1 MSSLSLYDTLS
12 RTTSEFVPLKKG
24 EVGIYLCG
32 ATVQA
37 PPHIGH
43 VRSGVNFD
51 ILRRW
56 LTKSGYNVTFI
67 RNVTDIDDK
76 ILHKAVH
83 EEMPWWAVAMKY
95 ERAFTDAYAA
105 LNVLPPTYEP
115 RATGH
120 VTQMIELMQVLIEKG
135 AAYAPGNGD
144 VYLEVRKLSSYLT
157 LSRQKLDDLQ
167 PAADADETYKKDPR
181 DFALWKAA
189 KPGDPSWPTPW
200 GPGRPGWHLE
210 CSAMAHQYLGEAFDI
225 HGGGLDLIFP
235 HHENEIAQ
243 SEAAGYGFAK
253 RWLHNAWVTA
263 SGEKMSKS
271 LGNSLQVHELLKT
284 VRGIE
289 LRWYLGSAHYRSML
303 EFSHEA
309 LAESATAFRRIESF
323 LNRSVEILKVQPTPV
338 LSQAFTDAMNDDLA
352 VPTAL
357 ATISEALRTGN
368 SAITAG
374 DTAVIEASANEIR
387 GALEILG
394 CDPFDPA
401 FATAGQSEDLTA
413 ALDGTITLALEQR
426 TAARARKD
434 FAASDAIRDGLAALG
449 ITIEDTAQGPR
460 WSITGNGSK

>member
-1 MSSLSLYDTLS
+1 MSLNLYDTAT
-12 RTTSEFVPLKKG
+12 REVNEFKPLVAG
-24 EVGIYLCG
+24 QVSIYVCG

-37 PPHIGH
+37 APHIGH

-76 ILHKAVH
+76 ILQKAAV
-83 EEMPWWAVAMKY
+83 EKMSWWALAMKY
-95 ERAFTDAYAA
+95 ERLFADAYAS

-120 VTQMIELMQVLIEKG
+120 ITQMIELMDQLIETG

-144 VYLEVRKLSSYLT
+144 VYLEVRKLKRYLT
-157 LSRQKLDDLQ
+157 LSRQNLDDLQ
-167 PAADADETYKKDPR
+167 PAQDADETYKKDVR

-189 KPGDPSWPTPW
+189 KPGEPSWPTPW

-210 CSAMAHQYLGEAFDI
+210 CSAMAHAYLGETFDI
-225 HGGGLDLIFP
+225 HGGGLDLVFP

-243 SEAAGYGFAK
+243 SEAAGYGFAQ
-253 RWLHNAWVTA
+253 RWLHNAWVTQ

-271 LGNSLQVHELLKT
+271 LGNTLQVQEILKS

-289 LRWYLGSAHYRSML
+289 LRWYLGGAHYRSML
-303 EFSHEA
+303 EYSPEA
-309 LAESATAFRRIESF
+309 LQEAATNFRRIENF
-323 LNRSVEILKVQPTPV
+323 LNRATEVIGKQPTAK
-338 LSQAFTDAMNDDLA
+338 LSAEFTAAMNDDLA
-352 VPTAL
+352 VPAAL
-357 ATISEALRTGN
+357 ATISENLRVGN
-368 SAITAG
+368 QAITDNDKA
-374 DTAVIEASANEIR
+374 AVSKNADEIR
-387 GALEILG
+387 GALEVLG
-394 CDPFDPA
+394 CDPFDAA
-401 FATAGQSEDLTA
+401 FASSGGTDLTE
-413 ALDGTITLALEQR
+413 ALDGVIKLALAER
-426 TAARARKD
+426 ASARERKD

-460 WSITGNGSK
+460 WSIS

>member
-1 MSSLSLYDTLS
+1 MSLNLYDTAT
-12 RTTSEFVPLKKG
+12 REVSEFKPLVAG
-24 EVGIYLCG
+24 QVSIYVCG

-37 PPHIGH
+37 APHIGH

-56 LTKSGYNVTFI
+56 LIKSGYSVTFI

-76 ILHKAVH
+76 ILQKALV
-83 EEMPWWAVAMKY
+83 EKMPWWALAMKY
-95 ERAFTDAYAA
+95 ERIFTEAYTS

-120 VTQMIELMQVLIEKG
+120 ITQMIELMDQLIEIG

-144 VYLEVRKLSSYLT
+144 VYLEVRKLKRYLT
-157 LSRQKLDDLQ
+157 LSRQHIDDLQ
-167 PAADADETYKKDPR
+167 PASDADETYKKDVR

-189 KPGDPSWPTPW
+189 KPGEPSWPTPW

-210 CSAMAHQYLGEAFDI
+210 CSAMAHAYLGETFDI
-225 HGGGLDLIFP
+225 HGGGLDLVFP

-243 SEAAGYGFAK
+243 SEAAGYGFAQ
-253 RWLHNAWVTA
+253 RWLHNAWVTQ

-271 LGNSLQVHELLKT
+271 LGNTLQVHEILKD

-289 LRWYLGSAHYRSML
+289 LRWYLGGAHYRSML
-303 EFSHEA
+303 EYSPEA
-309 LAESATAFRRIESF
+309 LKEAATNFRRIENF
-323 LNRSVEILKVQPTPV
+323 LNRATELTGKQPTPRIN
-338 LSQAFTDAMNDDLA
+338 AEFTAAMNDDLA
-352 VPTAL
+352 VPAAL
-357 ATISEALRTGN
+357 ATISENLRFGN
-368 SAITAG
+368 QAITDN
-374 DTAVIEASANEIR
+374 DTAAISKNADEIR

-401 FATAGQSEDLTA
+401 FASSGGSDLTE
-413 ALDGTITLALEQR
+413 ALDGVIKLALAER
-426 TAARARKD
+426 ASARERKD

-460 WSITGNGSK
+460 WSIS

>member
-1 MSSLSLYDTLS
+1 MSLNLYDTAA
-12 RTTSEFVPLKKG
+12 REVNEFKPLVAG
-24 EVGIYLCG
+24 QVSIYVCG

-37 PPHIGH
+37 APHIGH

-76 ILHKAVH
+76 ILQKAAV
-83 EEMPWWAVAMKY
+83 EKMSWWALAMKY
-95 ERAFTDAYAA
+95 ERLFADAYAS

-120 VTQMIELMQVLIEKG
+120 ITQMIELMDQLIESG

-144 VYLEVRKLSSYLT
+144 VYLEVRKLKRYLT
-157 LSRQKLDDLQ
+157 LSRQNLDDLQ
-167 PAADADETYKKDPR
+167 PAQDADETYKKDVR

-189 KPGDPSWPTPW
+189 KPGEPSWPTPW

-210 CSAMAHQYLGEAFDI
+210 CSAMAHAYLGETFDI
-225 HGGGLDLIFP
+225 HGGGLDLVFP

-243 SEAAGYGFAK
+243 SEAAGYGFAQ
-253 RWLHNAWVTA
+253 RWLHNAWVTQ

-271 LGNSLQVHELLKT
+271 LGNTLQVQEILKS

-289 LRWYLGSAHYRSML
+289 LRWYLGGAHYRSML
-303 EFSHEA
+303 EYSPEA
-309 LAESATAFRRIESF
+309 LQEAATNFRRIENF
-323 LNRSVEILKVQPTPV
+323 LNRATEVIGKQPTAK
-338 LSQAFTDAMNDDLA
+338 LSAEFTAAMNDDLA
-352 VPTAL
+352 VPAAL
-357 ATISEALRTGN
+357 ATISENLRVGN
-368 SAITAG
+368 QAITDNDKA
-374 DTAVIEASANEIR
+374 AVSKNADEIR
-387 GALEILG
+387 GALEVLG
-394 CDPFDPA
+394 CDPFDAA
-401 FATAGQSEDLTA
+401 FASSGGTDLTE
-413 ALDGTITLALEQR
+413 ALDGVIKLALAER
-426 TAARARKD
+426 ASARERKD

-460 WSITGNGSK
+460 WSIN

>member
-1 MSSLSLYDTLS
+1 MSLNLYDTAA
-12 RTTSEFVPLKKG
+12 REVNEFKPLVAG
-24 EVGIYLCG
+24 QVSIYVCG

-37 PPHIGH
+37 APHIGH

-76 ILHKAVH
+76 ILQKAAV
-83 EEMPWWAVAMKY
+83 EKMSWWALAMKY
-95 ERAFTDAYAA
+95 ERLFADAYAS

-120 VTQMIELMQVLIEKG
+120 ITQMIELMDQLIESG

-144 VYLEVRKLSSYLT
+144 VYLEVRKLKRYLT
-157 LSRQKLDDLQ
+157 LSRQNLDDLQ
-167 PAADADETYKKDPR
+167 PAQDADETYKKDVR

-189 KPGDPSWPTPW
+189 KPGEPSWPTPW

-210 CSAMAHQYLGEAFDI
+210 CSAMAHAYLGETFDI
-225 HGGGLDLIFP
+225 HGGGLDLVFP

-243 SEAAGYGFAK
+243 SEAAGYGFAQ
-253 RWLHNAWVTA
+253 RWLHNAWVTQ

-271 LGNSLQVHELLKT
+271 LGNTLQVQEILKS

-289 LRWYLGSAHYRSML
+289 LRWYLGGAHYRSML
-303 EFSHEA
+303 EYSPEA
-309 LAESATAFRRIESF
+309 LQEAATNFRRIENF
-323 LNRSVEILKVQPTPV
+323 LNRATEVIGKQPTAK
-338 LSQAFTDAMNDDLA
+338 LSAEFTAAMNDDLA
-352 VPTAL
+352 VPAAL
-357 ATISEALRTGN
+357 ATISENLRLGN
-368 SAITAG
+368 QAIT
-374 DTAVIEASANEIR
+374 DNDKSAVSKNADEIR

-394 CDPFDPA
+394 CDPFDA
-401 FATAGQSEDLTA
+401 VFASSGGTDLTE
-413 ALDGTITLALEQR
+413 ALDGVIKLALAER
-426 TAARARKD
+426 ASARERKD

-460 WSITGNGSK
+460 WSIS

>member
-1 MSSLSLYDTLS
+1 MSSLSLYDTLA

-56 LTKSGYNVTFI
+56 LIKSGYNVTFI

-83 EEMPWWAVAMKY
+83 EELPWWAVAMKY

-120 VTQMIELMQVLIEKG
+120 VTEMIELMQVLIEKG

-157 LSRQKLDDLQ
+157 LSRQKLDDMQ

-210 CSAMAHQYLGEAFDI
+210 CSAMAHRYLGESFDI

-243 SEAAGYGFAK
+243 SEAAGYGFAQ

-271 LGNSLQVHELLKT
+271 LGNSLQVHELLKS

-323 LNRSVEILKVQPTPV
+323 LHRSVEILGSQPTPV
-338 LSQAFTDAMNDDLA
+338 ISEAFRDAMNDDLA

-357 ATISEALRTGN
+357 ASISEALRVGN
-368 SAITAG
+368 SAITAS
-374 DTAVIEASANEIR
+374 DTALIESSANEIR
-387 GALEILG
+387 GALEVLG
-394 CDPFDPA
+394 CDPFDSA
-401 FATAGQSEDLTA
+401 FATAGGSEDLTF
-413 ALDGTITLALEQR
+413 ALDGVIKLALEQR
-426 TAARARKD
+426 AAARERKD

>member
-1 MSSLSLYDTLS
+1 MSLNLYDTAS
-12 RTTSEFVPLKKG
+12 REVNEFKPLVAG
-24 EVGIYLCG
+24 QVSIYVCG

-37 PPHIGH
+37 APHIGH

-56 LTKSGYNVTFI
+56 LMKSGYNVTFI

-76 ILHKAVH
+76 ILQKAAV
-83 EEMPWWAVAMKY
+83 EKMSWWALAMKY
-95 ERAFTDAYAA
+95 ERIFNDAYAA

-120 VTQMIELMQVLIEKG
+120 ITQMIELMDQLIESG

-144 VYLEVRKLSSYLT
+144 VYLEVRKLKRYLT
-157 LSRQKLDDLQ
+157 LSRQNLDDLQ
-167 PAADADETYKKDPR
+167 PAADADETYKKDVR

-189 KPGDPSWPTPW
+189 KSGEPSWPTPW

-210 CSAMAHQYLGEAFDI
+210 CSAMAHAYLGETFDI
-225 HGGGLDLIFP
+225 HGGGLDLVFP

-243 SEAAGYGFAK
+243 SEAAGYGFAQ
-253 RWLHNAWVTA
+253 RWLHNAWVTQ

-271 LGNSLQVHELLKT
+271 LGNTLQVHEILKS

-289 LRWYLGSAHYRSML
+289 LRWYLGGAHYRSML
-303 EFSHEA
+303 EYSPEA
-309 LAESATAFRRIESF
+309 MQEAATNFKRIENF
-323 LNRSVEILKVQPTPV
+323 LHRATELVGAQPSPRIN
-338 LSQAFTDAMNDDLA
+338 SEFTAAMNDDLA
-352 VPTAL
+352 VPAAL
-357 ATISEALRTGN
+357 ATISENLRLGN
-368 SAITAG
+368 QAITDNDIA
-374 DTAVIEASANEIR
+374 AVSKNADEIR

-394 CDPFDPA
+394 CDPFDVA
-401 FATAGQSEDLTA
+401 FASSGGSDLTE
-413 ALDGTITLALEQR
+413 ALDGVIKLALAER
-426 TAARARKD
+426 ASARERKD

-460 WSITGNGSK
+460 WSIS

>member
-1 MSSLSLYDTLS
+1 MSSLSLYDTLT
-12 RTTSEFVPLKKG
+12 RTTTPFSPVAAGKAS
-24 EVGIYLCG
+24 IYVCG

-37 PPHIGH
+37 APHIGH

-56 LTKSGYNVTFI
+56 LIKSGYDVTFI

-83 EEMPWWAVAMKY
+83 EEMPWWALAMKY
-95 ERAFTDAYAA
+95 ERAFSAAYTA
-105 LNVLPPTYEP
+105 LNVAPPTYEP

-120 VTQMIELMQVLIEKG
+120 ITQMIELMQLLIEKG

-144 VYLEVRKLSSYLT
+144 VYLDVRKLSSYLT

-167 PAADADETYKKDPR
+167 PAADADEVNKKDPR
-181 DFALWKAA
+181 DFALWKGA
-189 KPGDPSWPTPW
+189 KAGEPSWPTPW

-210 CSAMAHQYLGEAFDI
+210 CSAMAHAYLGETFDI
-225 HGGGLDLIFP
+225 HGGGLDLVFP

-243 SEAAGYGFAK
+243 SESAGYGFAK
-253 RWLHNAWVTA
+253 RWMHNAWVTQ

-271 LGNSLQVHELLKT
+271 LGNTLQVAEILKR

-303 EFSHEA
+303 EYSEA
-309 LAESATAFRRIESF
+309 ALDESATAFRRIEAF
-323 LNRSVEILKVQPTPV
+323 LHRSVEIIGALPTPV
-338 LSQAFTDAMNDDLA
+338 ISSVFADAMNDDLA

-357 ATISEALRTGN
+357 ASISESLRTGN
-368 SAITAG
+368 TAITEGNKALI
-374 DTAVIEASANEIR
+374 AQSANEIR
-387 GALEILG
+387 GALEVLG
-394 CDPFDPA
+394 CDPFDAA
-401 FATAGQSEDLTA
+401 FAQSGGEDLTG
-413 ALDGTITLALEQR
+413 ALDGVIQLALTQR
-426 TAARARKD
+426 AAARERKD
-434 FAASDAIRDGLAALG
+434 FAASDQIRDGLSALG

-460 WSITGNGSK
+460 WSISRSEGE

>member
-1 MSSLSLYDTLS
+1 MSSLSLYDTLT
-12 RTTSEFVPLKKG
+12 RTTSSFVPLKKG

-120 VTQMIELMQVLIEKG
+120 VTQMIELMQLLIEKG

-144 VYLEVRKLSSYLT
+144 VYLEVRKLTSYLT

-167 PAADADETYKKDPR
+167 PAADADETNKKDPR

-210 CSAMAHQYLGEAFDI
+210 CSAMAHQYLGESFDI

-243 SEAAGYGFAK
+243 SEAAGFAFAK

-271 LGNSLQVHELLKT
+271 LGNSLQVHELLKS

-309 LAESATAFRRIESF
+309 LAESATAFRRIEGF
-323 LNRSVEILKVQPTPV
+323 LTRSVEILGSEPTPV
-338 LSQAFTDAMNDDLA
+338 ISAAFTDAMNDDLA

-357 ATISEALRTGN
+357 ASISEALRVGN

-374 DTAVIEASANEIR
+374 DTAVIASSANEIR
-387 GALEILG
+387 GALDVLG

-401 FATAGQSEDLTA
+401 FATSGGSEDLTA
-413 ALDGTITLALEQR
+413 ALDGTIKLALEQR
-426 TAARARKD
+426 TAARERKD
-434 FAASDAIRDGLAALG
+434 FAASDSIRDGLAALG

-460 WSITGNGSK
+460 WSISRDGK

>member
-1 MSSLSLYDTLS
+1 MSLNLYDTAT
-12 RTTSEFVPLKKG
+12 REVSEFKPLVAG
-24 EVGIYLCG
+24 QVSIYVCG

-37 PPHIGH
+37 APHIGH

-56 LTKSGYNVTFI
+56 LIKSGYSVTFI

-76 ILHKAVH
+76 ILQKALV
-83 EEMPWWAVAMKY
+83 EKMPWWALAMKY
-95 ERAFTDAYAA
+95 ERIFTEAYTS

-120 VTQMIELMQVLIEKG
+120 ITQMIELMDQLIEIG

-144 VYLEVRKLSSYLT
+144 VYLEVRKLKRYLT
-157 LSRQKLDDLQ
+157 LSRQHIDDLQ
-167 PAADADETYKKDPR
+167 PASDADETYKKDVR

-189 KPGDPSWPTPW
+189 KPGEPSWPTPW

-210 CSAMAHQYLGEAFDI
+210 CSAMAHAYLGETFDI
-225 HGGGLDLIFP
+225 HGGGLDLVFP

-243 SEAAGYGFAK
+243 SEAAGYGFAQ
-253 RWLHNAWVTA
+253 RWLHNAWVTQ

-271 LGNSLQVHELLKT
+271 LGNTLQVHEILKD

-289 LRWYLGSAHYRSML
+289 LRWYLGGAHYRSML
-303 EFSHEA
+303 EYSPEA
-309 LAESATAFRRIESF
+309 LKEAATNFRRIENF
-323 LNRSVEILKVQPTPV
+323 LNRATELTGKQPTPRIN
-338 LSQAFTDAMNDDLA
+338 AEFTSAMNDDLA
-352 VPTAL
+352 VPAAL
-357 ATISEALRTGN
+357 ATISENLRLGN
-368 SAITAG
+368 QAITDN
-374 DTAVIEASANEIR
+374 DTAAISKNADEIR

-401 FATAGQSEDLTA
+401 FATSGGSDLTE
-413 ALDGTITLALEQR
+413 ALDGVIKLALAER
-426 TAARARKD
+426 ASARERKD

-460 WSITGNGSK
+460 WSIS

>member
-1 MSSLSLYDTLS
+1 
-12 RTTSEFVPLKKG
+12 
-24 EVGIYLCG
+24 
-32 ATVQA
+32 VQA

-56 LTKSGYNVTFI
+56 LTKSGHNVTFI

-120 VTQMIELMQVLIEKG
+120 VTQMIELMQILIEKG

-157 LSRQKLDDLQ
+157 LSRQKLDDLM

-200 GPGRPGWHLE
+200 GAGRPGWHLE
-210 CSAMAHQYLGEAFDI
+210 CSAMAHSYLGEAFDI

-243 SEAAGYGFAK
+243 SEAAGYAFAK

-271 LGNSLQVHELLKT
+271 LGNSLQVHELLKS

-309 LAESATAFRRIESF
+309 LAESATAFKRIEGF
-323 LNRSVEILKVQPTPV
+323 LNRSVEILGVQPTPTI
-338 LSQAFTDAMNDDLA
+338 SQAFTDAMNDDLA

-357 ATISEALRTGN
+357 ASISEALRTGN
-368 SAITAG
+368 TAITAG
-374 DTAVIEASANEIR
+374 DKPIIASAANEIR
-387 GALEILG
+387 GALEVLG
-394 CDPFDPA
+394 CDPFDSA
-401 FATAGQSEDLTA
+401 FAGAGSSDDLNT
-413 ALDGTITLALEQR
+413 ALDGAIQLALAQR
-426 TAARARKD
+426 TAARDRKD
-434 FAASDAIRDGLAALG
+434 FAASDQIRDGLAALG

>member
-1 MSSLSLYDTLS
+1 MSLNLYDTAS
-12 RTTSEFVPLKKG
+12 REVNEFKPLVAG
-24 EVGIYLCG
+24 QVSIYVCG

-37 PPHIGH
+37 APHIGH

-56 LTKSGYNVTFI
+56 LMKSGYNVTFI

-76 ILHKAVH
+76 ILQKAAV
-83 EEMPWWAVAMKY
+83 EKMSWWALAMKY
-95 ERAFTDAYAA
+95 ERIFNDAYAA

-120 VTQMIELMQVLIEKG
+120 ITQMIELMDQLIESG

-144 VYLEVRKLSSYLT
+144 VYLEVRKLKRYLT
-157 LSRQKLDDLQ
+157 LSRQNLDDLQ
-167 PAADADETYKKDPR
+167 PAADADETYKKDVR

-189 KPGDPSWPTPW
+189 KPGEPSWPTPW

-210 CSAMAHQYLGEAFDI
+210 CSAMAHAYLGETFDI
-225 HGGGLDLIFP
+225 HGGGLDLVFP

-253 RWLHNAWVTA
+253 RWLHNAWVTQ

-271 LGNSLQVHELLKT
+271 LGNTLQVHEILKS

-289 LRWYLGSAHYRSML
+289 LRWYLGGAHYRSML
-303 EFSHEA
+303 EYSPEA
-309 LAESATAFRRIESF
+309 LQEAATNFKRIENF
-323 LNRSVEILKVQPTPV
+323 LHRAAELVGAQPSPRIN
-338 LSQAFTDAMNDDLA
+338 SEFTAAMNDDLA
-352 VPTAL
+352 VPAAL
-357 ATISEALRTGN
+357 ATISENLRLGN
-368 SAITAG
+368 QAITDNDIA
-374 DTAVIEASANEIR
+374 AVSKNADEIR

-394 CDPFDPA
+394 CDPFDVA
-401 FATAGQSEDLTA
+401 FASSGGSDLTE
-413 ALDGTITLALEQR
+413 ALDGVIKLALAER
-426 TAARARKD
+426 ASARERKD

-460 WSITGNGSK
+460 WSIS

>member
-1 MSSLSLYDTLS
+1 MSLNLYDTAT
-12 RTTSEFVPLKKG
+12 REVNEFKPLITG
-24 EVGIYLCG
+24 QVSIYVCG

-37 PPHIGH
+37 APHIGH

-56 LTKSGYNVTFI
+56 LTKSGYDVTFI

-76 ILHKAVH
+76 ILQKAVI
-83 EEMPWWAVAMKY
+83 EKMPWWALAMKY
-95 ERAFTDAYAA
+95 ERLFTEAYTS

-120 VTQMIELMQVLIEKG
+120 ITQMIELMDQLIENG

-144 VYLEVRKLSSYLT
+144 VYLEVRKLKSYLT
-157 LSRQKLDDLQ
+157 LSRQNLNDLQ
-167 PAADADETYKKDPR
+167 PASDADETYKKDVR

-189 KPGDPSWPTPW
+189 KPGEPSWPTPW

-210 CSAMAHQYLGEAFDI
+210 CSAMAHAYLGETFDI
-225 HGGGLDLIFP
+225 HGGGLDLVFP

-243 SEAAGYGFAK
+243 SEAAGYGFAQ
-253 RWLHNAWVTA
+253 RWLHNAWVTQ

-271 LGNSLQVHELLKT
+271 LGNTLQVHEILKV

-303 EFSHEA
+303 EYSPEA
-309 LAESATAFRRIESF
+309 LQEAATNFKRIENF
-323 LNRSVEILKVQPTPV
+323 LNRATEFIGAEPTPRI
-338 LSQAFTDAMNDDLA
+338 STEFTAAMNDDLA
-352 VPTAL
+352 VPAAL
-357 ATISEALRTGN
+357 ATISENLRLGN
-368 SAITAG
+368 QAITDNDIPAISKNA
-374 DTAVIEASANEIR
+374 DEIR

-394 CDPFDPA
+394 CDPFDAA
-401 FATAGQSEDLTA
+401 FGSSGGSDLSKV
-413 ALDGTITLALEQR
+413 LDGVITLALAER
-426 TAARARKD
+426 VAARERKD

-460 WSITGNGSK
+460 WSIN